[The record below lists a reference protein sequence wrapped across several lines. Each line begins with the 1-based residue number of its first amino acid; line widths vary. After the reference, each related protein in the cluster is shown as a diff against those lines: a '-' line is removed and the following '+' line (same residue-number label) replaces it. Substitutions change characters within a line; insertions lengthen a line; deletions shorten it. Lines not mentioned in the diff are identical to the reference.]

1 MLYRNVQGFLLILT
15 FRSSVFLLKVC
26 GNVAGLCSWTCAMAF
41 FYEVNKEVLPLKV
54 SYGGA
59 KGDIRCFI
67 VVMQTVFNA
76 FINDPRQ

>member
-1 MLYRNVQGFLLILT
+1 
-15 FRSSVFLLKVC
+15 
-26 GNVAGLCSWTCAMAF
+26 MAF

-59 KGDIRCFI
+59 KGDIRSFI
-67 VVMQTVFNA
+67 VVMQTIFNA

>member
-1 MLYRNVQGFLLILT
+1 
-15 FRSSVFLLKVC
+15 
-26 GNVAGLCSWTCAMAF
+26 MAF